1 MAGRDEEW
9 RPRQRLP
16 EKGPHFPDDPIWVTL
31 SEPRPGRIEAL
42 AERFSGR
49 PFEEMVR
56 DPELG
61 RVSQRWRWWRSPP
74 TFADVLPAS
83 GAR

>member
-49 PFEEMVR
+49 ALRGE
-56 DPELG
+56 
-61 RVSQRWRWWRSPP
+61 
-74 TFADVLPAS
+74 
-83 GAR
+83 GARPRVRARLSEVEVVALTA